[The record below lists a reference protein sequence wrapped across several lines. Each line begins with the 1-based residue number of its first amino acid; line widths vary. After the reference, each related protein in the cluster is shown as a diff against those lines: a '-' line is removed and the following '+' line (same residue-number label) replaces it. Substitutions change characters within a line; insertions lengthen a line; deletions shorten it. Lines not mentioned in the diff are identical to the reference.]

1 MANQQDPR
9 KIIDSVNVIVDI
21 AANRIGGPS
30 DLFLFTS
37 LDDDH
42 RHLSTSLS
50 DYIASHEALARTD
63 SMLDLA
69 SEMITGST
77 ARNRHDS
84 SAVAEALIFIRDELQ
99 GANMSDYYAAFT
111 RGLVPENLV
120 QSWLTRG
127 LLMNPR
133 IRDSVMIGYPS
144 LEQEVRENWQGGWE
158 G

>member
-9 KIIDSVNVIVDI
+9 KIIDSVNRIVDI
-21 AANRIGGPS
+21 AANRSGSPTDS
-30 DLFLFTS
+30 LSLNSLF
-37 LDDDH
+37 DNN
-42 RHLSTSLS
+42 RHLNTSLS

-63 SMLDLA
+63 PMLDLA
-69 SEMITGST
+69 FEMITGS
-77 ARNRHDS
+77 AVKNRHDS

-120 QSWLTRG
+120 QNWLTRG

-133 IRDSVMIGYPS
+133 IRDSVLIGYPS
-144 LEQEVRENWQGGWE
+144 LEQEVRENWQGGW
-158 G
+158 